1 MDERDFLH
9 DLANPLG
16 AALFW
21 TELLKEERI
30 PDTKA
35 AIHKVH
41 SLLLDIKRTLEERR
55 AELVHAKKD
64 EAA

>member
-9 DLANPLG
+9 DLANSLG

-21 TELLKEERI
+21 TELLKEERL
-30 PDTKA
+30 PDPKA

-41 SLLLDIKRTLEERR
+41 SLLMDIKRTLEERR
-55 AELVHAKKD
+55 AQLVHEKKE

>member
-9 DLANPLG
+9 DIANPLG

-21 TELLKEERI
+21 TELLKEQRL
-30 PDTKA
+30 PDSQA

-41 SLLLDIKRTLEERR
+41 ALLMDIKKILEDRRTEI
-55 AELVHAKKD
+55 VHAQKD
-64 EAA
+64 DAA

>member
-9 DLANPLG
+9 DIANPLG

-21 TELLKEERI
+21 TELLKEQRL
-30 PDTKA
+30 PDSQA

-41 SLLLDIKRTLEERR
+41 ALLMEVKKILEDRRT
-55 AELVHAKKD
+55 ELVQIQKD